1 MYLAAGS
8 PAVRGAAARVRRCS
22 GGRWSRGW
30 RLGGAACRCVV
41 RADVLLRLGE
51 GDGGVVWSGGASV
64 RWTAR
69 ACCGCKGDEVAA
81 TMKKRDGGM
90 GLPA

>member
-1 MYLAAGS
+1 MEDDGLLWLRGGCCVRLAGS
-8 PAVRGAAARVRRCS
+8 VALDG
-22 GGRWSRGW
+22 
-30 RLGGAACRCVV
+30 L